1 MSVVPIR
8 KDLSMGMGKIII
20 PFTNPKTKLK
30 KDGTPKNIK
39 CNKVRGRKSEVYA
52 FSADDA
58 KRIVEYFID
67 NEMWLHYMIFVLSC
81 NMARRIGD
89 TLSLKWY
96 HIFNPS
102 TGKFRSDLLEIK
114 EDKTDKLANPR
125 INAACRAAIE
135 LYIKKTACNPADDK
149 YSNPICLQLSGTHKG
164 TVLSYDGHRKALK
177 KAGAAIGI
185 DYNIAPHSTR
195 KTFGMLNRMLHPGDY
210 DSMEILQT
218 IYNHSDTKT
227 TKRYIGLTKQKV
239 DKYYD
244 DMGDF
249 FNDYITG
256 EKEFESISK
265 SPIVSIGTNDL
276 RDVIKMAYEAG
287 RKNAKEVD
295 AVAHIDAING
305 IMEVIEDLA
314 K

>member
-1 MSVVPIR
+1 MAVIQIKNDMVARTDNVV
-8 KDLSMGMGKIII
+8 I
-20 PFTNPKTKLK
+20 PFVNPEIKLK
-30 KDGTPKNIK
+30 KDGTPKKTK
-39 CNKVRGRKSEVYA
+39 CNKVKGRKSEVYA
-52 FSADDA
+52 FDTEDA
-58 KRIVEYFID
+58 KKVVEYLSD

-89 TLSLKWY
+89 ILSLKWY
-96 HIFNPS
+96 HVFNPT
-102 TGKFRSDLLEIK
+102 TGKFRADLLEIQ

-125 INAACRAAIE
+125 INTACRAAIE
-135 LYIKKTACNPADDK
+135 LYTEKTKCNPSDEQ
-149 YSNPICLQLSGTHKG
+149 YSKPMCLQLSGTHKG
-164 TVLSYDGHRKALK
+164 NVLSYGGYRKSLK
-177 KAGAAIGI
+177 KAGEAVGI
-185 DYNIAPHSTR
+185 DYNIGTHSAR

-218 IYNHSDTKT
+218 IYNHSDSKT

-244 DMGDF
+244 DMGNF

-256 EKEFESISK
+256 EKEFENVSK
-265 SPIVSIGTNDL
+265 SPIISIETHDL

-287 RKNAKEVD
+287 RKNAGEADVI
-295 AVAHIDAING
+295 AHIEAINN
-305 IMEVIEDLA
+305 IMEVIEDLT

>member
-1 MSVVPIR
+1 M
-8 KDLSMGMGKIII
+8 
-20 PFTNPKTKLK
+20 
-30 KDGTPKNIK
+30 
-39 CNKVRGRKSEVYA
+39 
-52 FSADDA
+52 
-58 KRIVEYFID
+58 IV
-67 NEMWLHYMIFVLSC
+67 W
-81 NMARRIGD
+81 
-89 TLSLKWY
+89 
-96 HIFNPS
+96 
-102 TGKFRSDLLEIK
+102 KFCK
-114 EDKTDKLANPR
+114 
-125 INAACRAAIE
+125 
-135 LYIKKTACNPADDK
+135 
-149 YSNPICLQLSGTHKG
+149 
-164 TVLSYDGHRKALK
+164 
-177 KAGAAIGI
+177 
-185 DYNIAPHSTR
+185 
-195 KTFGMLNRMLHPGDY
+195 
-210 DSMEILQT
+210 